1 MISASRTTS
10 HPVGVAQ
17 LVSSTMVP
25 GRYRRAAGT
34 VMPSGPSRNPPAERS
49 RIEPNTLGESIRGR
63 HSHSTFPLGAISAVV
78 SQSDRKP
85 YSPMGGNGESSAAAS
100 TGPGVAMSRP
110 YQSSTAMS
118 LAPRSPSALI

>member
-17 LVSSTMVP
+17 LVSSTIVP

-34 VMPSGPSRNPPAERS
+34 LTPSGPSRKPPAERS
-49 RIEPNTLGESIRGR
+49 RIDPNTLGESIRGR
-63 HSHSTFPLGAISAVV
+63 HSHSTFPLGAIRAVV

-85 YSPMGGNGESSAAAS
+85 YSPIGGNSESSGATS

-110 YQSSTAMS
+110 YQSST
-118 LAPRSPSALI
+118 LIPLVPRSPSALI